1 MGNQTRYIEY
11 ERMYRGKRRSRTF
24 NQCAGDEKSATHDE
38 NVQFVKRYGYS
49 KEVRSRQERN
59 NTRILEWHL
68 PR

>member
-1 MGNQTRYIEY
+1 MRECIE
-11 ERMYRGKRRSRTF
+11 GKEGLALSI
-24 NQCAGDEKSATHDE
+24 NAQVMEKSATPDE